1 VARAAGR
8 LDVSV
13 EDLEQFL
20 QRAGEPVGRPWQKE
34 HRLAVA
40 AAVGVLAARARLSL

>member
-1 VARAAGR
+1 MARAAGR